1 MYKFITFYADQLS
14 YMSNFRIIKLNAITS
29 TNDYLKKRYKSGKV
43 LDGDLVWTENQTSGR
58 GQHNKKWISEPFKS
72 LTLSIY
78 RQFNG
83 LLIKP
88 FKLNAVVCLGI
99 IYALKKLSIP
109 GLSIKWPNDIL
120 SENKKIGG
128 ILIENFFNKRKI
140 KASVIGVGLNLNQEK
155 FEKLPKATSLKIITG
170 EKWAS
175 KIILNALIPLL
186 EEYLFMFDFQ
196 DSSILDQYQK
206 ILWRRNKTVIFD
218 MDGKLHKGK
227 LKGVDESGMIIL
239 QNQEKMISKFN
250 NSQISI
256 QYGD

>member
-1 MYKFITFYADQLS
+1 
-14 YMSNFRIIKLNAITS
+14 MSNFKIIKLNATTS

-58 GQHNKKWISEPFKS
+58 GQLNKKWISEPFKS
-72 LTLSIY
+72 LTFSVY
-78 RQFNG
+78 KQFNG

-88 FKLNAVVCLGI
+88 FKFNAVVCLGI

-128 ILIENFFNKRKI
+128 ILIENFFNRSKI

-170 EKWAS
+170 KKWSS
-175 KIILNALIPLL
+175 KIILDALVPLL

-206 ILWRRNKTVIFD
+206 ILWKRNKTILFD
-218 MDGKLHKGK
+218 MDGKLYKGK

-239 QNQEKMISKFN
+239 QDQEKMIRKFN

>member
-1 MYKFITFYADQLS
+1 
-14 YMSNFRIIKLNAITS
+14 MSNFKIIKLNAITS

-58 GQHNKKWISEPFKS
+58 GQLNKKWISEPFKS
-72 LTLSIY
+72 LTFSIY

-99 IYALKKLSIP
+99 IYALKKLNIP

-128 ILIENFFNKRKI
+128 ILIENFFNKSKL

-175 KIILNALIPLL
+175 KIILNALIPIL

-239 QNQEKMISKFN
+239 QDQEKMINKFN

-256 QYGD
+256 LYGD

>member
-1 MYKFITFYADQLS
+1 M
-14 YMSNFRIIKLNAITS
+14 
-29 TNDYLKKRYKSGKV
+29 YKSGNV
-43 LDGDLVWTENQTSGR
+43 LDGDLVWTENQTLGR
-58 GQHNKKWISEPFKS
+58 GQLNKKWISEPFKS
-72 LTLSIY
+72 LTFSIY
-78 RQFNG
+78 KQFNG

-109 GLSIKWPNDIL
+109 VLSIKWPNDIL

-128 ILIENFFNKRKI
+128 ILIENFFNKSKI

-170 EKWAS
+170 EKWSS
-175 KIILNALIPLL
+175 KIILDALIPVL
-186 EEYLFMFDFQ
+186 EEYLFKFDFQ

-206 ILWRRNKTVIFD
+206 ILWRRNKTVLFN

-239 QNQEKMISKFN
+239 KNQEKMICKFN

-256 QYGD
+256 QYGE

>member
-58 GQHNKKWISEPFKS
+58 GQLNKKWISEPFKS
-72 LTLSIY
+72 LTFSVY
-78 RQFNG
+78 KQFNG

-88 FKLNAVVCLGI
+88 FKFNAVVCLGI

-128 ILIENFFNKRKI
+128 ILIENFFYKSKI
-140 KASVIGVGLNLNQEK
+140 KASIIGVGLNLNQEK

-170 EKWAS
+170 KKWSS
-175 KIILNALIPLL
+175 KIILDALVPIL

-206 ILWRRNKTVIFD
+206 ILWKRNKTVLFD

-239 QNQEKMISKFN
+239 QDQEKMIRKFN

>member
-1 MYKFITFYADQLS
+1 
-14 YMSNFRIIKLNAITS
+14 MSNFKIIKLNATTS

-58 GQHNKKWISEPFKS
+58 GQLNKKWISEPFKS
-72 LTLSIY
+72 LTFSVY
-78 RQFNG
+78 KQFNG

-88 FKLNAVVCLGI
+88 FKFNAVVCLGI

-128 ILIENFFNKRKI
+128 ILIENFFNRSKI

-170 EKWAS
+170 KKWSS
-175 KIILNALIPLL
+175 KIILDALVPLL

-206 ILWRRNKTVIFD
+206 ILWKRNKTVLFD

-239 QNQEKMISKFN
+239 QDQEKMIRKFN

>member
-1 MYKFITFYADQLS
+1 
-14 YMSNFRIIKLNAITS
+14 MSNFKIIKLNATTS

-58 GQHNKKWISEPFKS
+58 GQLNKKWISEPFKS
-72 LTLSIY
+72 LTFSVY
-78 RQFNG
+78 KQFNG

-88 FKLNAVVCLGI
+88 FKFNAVVCLGI

-128 ILIENFFNKRKI
+128 ILIENFFNRSRI
-140 KASVIGVGLNLNQEK
+140 NASVIGIGLNLNQEK

-170 EKWAS
+170 KKWSS
-175 KIILNALIPLL
+175 KIILDALVPLL

-206 ILWRRNKTVIFD
+206 ILWKRNKTILFD
-218 MDGKLHKGK
+218 MDGKLYKGK

-239 QNQEKMISKFN
+239 QDQEKMIRKFN

>member
-1 MYKFITFYADQLS
+1 
-14 YMSNFRIIKLNAITS
+14 MSNFKIIKLNATTS

-58 GQHNKKWISEPFKS
+58 GQLNKKWISEPFKS
-72 LTLSIY
+72 LTFSVY

-88 FKLNAVVCLGI
+88 FKFNAVVCLGI
-99 IYALKKLSIP
+99 IYALKKLGIP

-128 ILIENFFNKRKI
+128 ILIENFFNRSRI
-140 KASVIGVGLNLNQEK
+140 NASVIGIGLNLNQEK

-170 EKWAS
+170 KKWSS
-175 KIILNALIPLL
+175 KIILDALVPLL
-186 EEYLFMFDFQ
+186 DEYLFMFDFK

-206 ILWRRNKTVIFD
+206 ILWKRNKTILFD
-218 MDGKLHKGK
+218 MDGKLYKGK

-239 QNQEKMISKFN
+239 QDQEKMIRKFN

>member
-1 MYKFITFYADQLS
+1 
-14 YMSNFRIIKLNAITS
+14 MSNLKIIKLNATTS

-58 GQHNKKWISEPFKS
+58 GQLNKKWISEPFKS
-72 LTLSIY
+72 LTFSFY
-78 RQFNG
+78 KQFNG

-88 FKLNAVVCLGI
+88 FKFNAVVCLGI

-128 ILIENFFNKRKI
+128 ILIENFFSRSKI

-170 EKWAS
+170 KKWSS
-175 KIILNALIPLL
+175 KIILDALVPLL

-206 ILWRRNKTVIFD
+206 ILWKRNKTILFD

-239 QNQEKMISKFN
+239 QDQEKMIRKFN

>member
-72 LTLSIY
+72 LSLSIY

-83 LLIKP
+83 LLMKP

-99 IYALKKLSIP
+99 IYALKKLNIP

-128 ILIENFFNKRKI
+128 ILIENFFNKSKI

-175 KIILNALIPLL
+175 NIILNALITLL

-206 ILWRRNKTVIFD
+206 ILWRRNKTVLFD

-239 QNQEKMISKFN
+239 QDQEKMIRKFN

>member
-1 MYKFITFYADQLS
+1 
-14 YMSNFRIIKLNAITS
+14 MSNFKIIKLNAITS

-58 GQHNKKWISEPFKS
+58 GQLNKKWISEPFKS
-72 LTLSIY
+72 LTFSIY

-99 IYALKKLSIP
+99 IYALKKLNIP

-128 ILIENFFNKRKI
+128 ILIENFFNKSKL

-175 KIILNALIPLL
+175 KIILDALIPLL
-186 EEYLFMFDFQ
+186 EEYLFFFDFQ

-206 ILWRRNKTVIFD
+206 ILWRRNKTVLFD
-218 MDGKLHKGK
+218 IDGELHKGK

-239 QNQEKMISKFN
+239 QDQEKMINKFN

>member
-1 MYKFITFYADQLS
+1 
-14 YMSNFRIIKLNAITS
+14 MSNFKIIKLNATTS

-58 GQHNKKWISEPFKS
+58 GQLNKKWISEPFKS
-72 LTLSIY
+72 LTFSVY
-78 RQFNG
+78 KQFNG

-88 FKLNAVVCLGI
+88 FKFNAVVCLGI

-128 ILIENFFNKRKI
+128 ILIENFFNKSKI

-170 EKWAS
+170 KKWSS
-175 KIILNALIPLL
+175 KIILDALVPLL

-206 ILWRRNKTVIFD
+206 ILWKRNKTILFD

-239 QNQEKMISKFN
+239 QDQEKMIRKFN

>member
-1 MYKFITFYADQLS
+1 
-14 YMSNFRIIKLNAITS
+14 MSNFKIIKLNATTS

-58 GQHNKKWISEPFKS
+58 GQLNKKWISEPFKS
-72 LTLSIY
+72 LTFSVY

-88 FKLNAVVCLGI
+88 FKFNAVVCLGI

-128 ILIENFFNKRKI
+128 ILIENYFNKSKI
-140 KASVIGVGLNLNQEK
+140 NASVIGVGINLNQEK
-155 FEKLPKATSLKIITG
+155 FENLPKATSLKIITG
-170 EKWAS
+170 EKWVS
-175 KIILNALIPLL
+175 KIILDALVPLL

-206 ILWRRNKTVIFD
+206 KLWRRNKTVMFK

-239 QNQEKMISKFN
+239 QEQGKMISKFN

-256 QYGD
+256 QYDDLLN

>member
-1 MYKFITFYADQLS
+1 
-14 YMSNFRIIKLNAITS
+14 MSNFRIIKLNAITS

-72 LTLSIY
+72 LTFSVY
-78 RQFNG
+78 KQFNG

-88 FKLNAVVCLGI
+88 FKFNAVVRLGI
-99 IYALKKLSIP
+99 IYALKKLNIP

-128 ILIENFFNKRKI
+128 ILIENFFNKSKI

-175 KIILNALIPLL
+175 NIILNALIPLL

-256 QYGD
+256 RYGD